1 MKLFTKLSVGVI
13 LAALAVSPLVARFR
27 KDPAARIDHF
37 SRVLHLTDTQKQ
49 TAKSIFEDARTQ
61 AQPIVTQ
68 LKQGH
73 QSMTAAVKGNRS
85 DAEINDIAA
94 RQGALVGQLA
104 SIHAKAMAQF
114 YAQLT
119 PEQKTKADAIYDRIK
134 SRFASW
140 RGL

>member
-1 MKLFTKLSVGVI
+1 MRLFMKVSVGVI

-27 KDPAARIDHF
+27 KNPAGRIERF

-49 TAKSIFEDARTQ
+49 TARSIFQDVRTQ

-73 QSMTAAVKGNRS
+73 ESMTAAVKGNRS
-85 DAEINDIAA
+85 DADIKDIAD

-104 SIHAKAMAQF
+104 FIRAKAMAQL

-119 PEQKTKADAIYDRIK
+119 PEQKTKAEAIRDRIK
-134 SRFASW
+134 SRFTSI
-140 RGL
+140 R

>member
-1 MKLFTKLSVGVI
+1 MRLFMKVSVGVI

-27 KDPAARIDHF
+27 KDPAARFDHF

-49 TAKSIFEDARTQ
+49 TARSIFKDARTQ

-73 QSMTAAVKGNRS
+73 EPMTAAVKGNRS
-85 DAEINDIAA
+85 DAEIKDIAD

-104 SIHAKAMAQF
+104 FIRAKAMAQL

-119 PEQKTKADAIYDRIK
+119 PEQKTRTEAIRDRIK
-134 SRFASW
+134 SRFTSI
-140 RGL
+140 R